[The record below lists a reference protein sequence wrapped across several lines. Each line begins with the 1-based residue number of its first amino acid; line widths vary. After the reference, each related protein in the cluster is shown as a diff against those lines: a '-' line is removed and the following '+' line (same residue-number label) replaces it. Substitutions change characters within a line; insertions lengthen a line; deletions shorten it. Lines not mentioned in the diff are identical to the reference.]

1 MHEKILHGG
10 VATTLAKI
18 REKYWLLKGRQTV
31 KKCLRRC
38 VWCKR
43 INGLPYRNTPIADLP
58 EFRVDQLRAFNT
70 VGVDYCGPLRYG
82 KGEGQ
87 DSAKAYIC
95 LFTCASTRALHLE
108 LVTNMSTDGFLRALR
123 RFIARRGI
131 PAIVSDNFA
140 SFKRAFSM
148 IDAVR
153 TDSNIQRFAAENRI
167 TWYFTVEHAPWYGGF
182 FERLVKEVKD
192 TLKKTLKF
200 NLVTFEELRTL
211 VTEVE
216 SVLNSRPLCYVSD
229 EVEQVLTPSHFLI
242 LKRHGK
248 ESKRSIPEI
257 NILAKY
263 KGSRRMIER
272 FWDTWYKQYLTALR
286 ERMVAKRNKCSKTT
300 PKRGDI
306 VLLKDSKPR
315 LQWKLGTVETLHM
328 GRDGTARSASV
339 RILRNGAGPP
349 KLLRRPVNL
358 LVPLELTTACV

>member
-1 MHEKILHGG
+1 MVLHRRTRSLVWWILRKTSQRSERH
-10 VATTLAKI
+10 I
-18 REKYWLLKGRQTV
+18 
-31 KKCLRRC
+31 KKR
-38 VWCKR
+38 
-43 INGLPYRNTPIADLP
+43 
-58 EFRVDQLRAFNT
+58 
-70 VGVDYCGPLRYG
+70 
-82 KGEGQ
+82 
-87 DSAKAYIC
+87 
-95 LFTCASTRALHLE
+95 H
-108 LVTNMSTDGFLRALR
+108 
-123 RFIARRGI
+123 
-131 PAIVSDNFA
+131 
-140 SFKRAFSM
+140 
-148 IDAVR
+148 
-153 TDSNIQRFAAENRI
+153 
-167 TWYFTVEHAPWYGGF
+167 
-182 FERLVKEVKD
+182 
-192 TLKKTLKF
+192 KF

-315 LQWKLGTVETLHM
+315 LQWKFGIVETA
-328 GRDGTARSASV
+328 RGTRRNGSV
-339 RILRNGAGPP
+339 RFGANSEEWCRSTKTAAKTSESIGAF
-349 KLLRRPVNL
+349 RIDNSVCVNKSGG
-358 LVPLELTTACV
+358 VS